1 MRGMIDFAAE
11 CLMELA
17 VGKVT
22 GGAHDHT
29 ALGEQ
34 LERLNKEVN
43 RRAEVVGISPSDASI
58 IRLIG
63 AVLLAAED
71 DWPMQHRSMGAE
83 AIREMLNPP
92 PTIDTPQRQ
101 PNAT

>member
-1 MRGMIDFAAE
+1 MIDFAAE

-22 GGAHDHT
+22 GGAQDHT

-92 PTIDTPQRQ
+92 HSNETLQLPPK
-101 PNAT
+101 AA